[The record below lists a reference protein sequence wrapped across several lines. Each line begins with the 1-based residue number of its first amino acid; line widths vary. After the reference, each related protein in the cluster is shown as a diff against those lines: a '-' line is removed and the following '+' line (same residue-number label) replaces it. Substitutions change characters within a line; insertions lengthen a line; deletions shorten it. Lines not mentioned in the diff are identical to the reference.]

1 MVKIFVPKEIRDLER
16 RVAANPDSVKKFI
29 KAGYTVS
36 VEADAGT
43 RAGIS
48 DAQYVEAGATIVG
61 DAASGYADA
70 DMVLKIDA
78 PAENAQVGKH
88 EVAMMKE
95 GSILICSLVPQNEV
109 ETLHLLLEH
118 KISCFSTNLIPRITI
133 AQKMDTLSSQASLAG
148 YKAVILGA
156 EALGKYFPLLMT
168 AAGTITPA
176 KVVILGAGVAGL
188 QAIATA
194 RRLGAKVEAYDVRA
208 VVKEQV
214 ESLGAKFID
223 IPVEEKM
230 EDAGGYAKE
239 QSEAFLN
246 RQREIM
252 GNHLAV
258 ADVAITT
265 ALIPGRPAPLL
276 ITEEMVGRMPLG
288 SVIVDMAVAQG
299 GNCALSEPGKT
310 VVKDGV
316 TIIGEINIPATMAIH
331 ASQLFSRNLLNLVT
345 HLTEEGELKIDLEE
359 PITDGALITHA
370 GEYRHEQTKDLITKG
385 APS

>member
-1 MVKIFVPKEIRDLER
+1 MVNIFVPKEIRELER
-16 RVAANPDSVKKFI
+16 RVATNPDSIKKFI
-29 KAGYTVS
+29 KAGYAVS
-36 VEADAGT
+36 VERGSGLE
-43 RAGIS
+43 AGIS
-48 DAQYVEAGATIVG
+48 DAQFEEAGASLV
-61 DAASGYADA
+61 DDVASGYAAA
-70 DMVLKIDA
+70 DMVLKIQA
-78 PAENAQVGKH
+78 PAHNSQTGKH
-88 EVAMMKE
+88 EVVMMKE
-95 GSILICSLVPQNEV
+95 GAILICSLVPQNEI
-109 ETLHLLLEH
+109 ETLHQLLER

-148 YKAVILGA
+148 YKAVVMGA
-156 EALGKYFPLLMT
+156 NALGKYFPLLMT

-194 RRLGAKVEAYDVRA
+194 RRLGAKVEAYDVRS

-223 IPVEEKM
+223 VPVEEKM

-239 QSEAFLN
+239 QTEAFLK

-252 GNHLAV
+252 GNHLAA

-276 ITEEMVGRMPLG
+276 ITEEMVKRMPLG

-310 VVKDGV
+310 VVKEGV
-316 TIIGEINIPATMAIH
+316 TIIGETNIPATMAIH

-345 HLTEEGELKIDLEE
+345 HLTEEGEFKMDLEE

-370 GEYRHEQTKDLITKG
+370 GAYRHEPTKDLINKG
-385 APS
+385 ATS